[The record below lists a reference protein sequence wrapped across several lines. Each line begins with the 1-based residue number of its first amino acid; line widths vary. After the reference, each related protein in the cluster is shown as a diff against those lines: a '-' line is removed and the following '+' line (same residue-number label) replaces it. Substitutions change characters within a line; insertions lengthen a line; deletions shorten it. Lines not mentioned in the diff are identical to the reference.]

1 MDQLKTKSTDSFGK
15 QTNPD
20 VKQTITVAKQ
30 TVSHW
35 MNPRACKEV
44 QGEIVHWRIPLP
56 NFFSKHVKTDSE
68 YDEINS
74 EI

>member
-30 TVSHW
+30 TVSH
-35 MNPRACKEV
+35 
-44 QGEIVHWRIPLP
+44 
-56 NFFSKHVKTDSE
+56 
-68 YDEINS
+68 
-74 EI
+74 